1 MTLLFCN
8 LFIWSSFLSHV
19 YFYLHSQNVT
29 CVHWM
34 CLAIRS
40 RLSWKS
46 VICVRTS
53 HSPPL
58 TDEYLPAFYQQR
70 TVTRT
75 AVDAVQLGSQISGLG
90 GLHCSELCTYSSD
103 NCGGLRSVGA
113 RLTGLCGSQ
122 SEAGWVYKKP
132 VPSVISENGLSRQ
145 SN

>member
-1 MTLLFCN
+1 MFT
-8 LFIWSSFLSHV
+8 FIS
-19 YFYLHSQNVT
+19 HSQNVT
-29 CVHWM
+29 FVCIGCAWPSDLVS
-34 CLAIRS
+34 LEKV
-40 RLSWKS
+40 LF
-46 VICVRTS
+46 VYVRVTPPPPR
-53 HSPPL
+53 PPL

-75 AVDAVQLGSQISGLG
+75 TVDAVQLGSQISGLG

-122 SEAGWVYKKP
+122 SEAGQVYKKP
-132 VPSVISENGLSRQ
+132 VASVISENGLSRQ

>member
-1 MTLLFCN
+1 MFTFISTLKMLLLCASDVPGHP
-8 LFIWSSFLSHV
+8 ISSLLKKC
-19 YFYLHSQNVT
+19 YLCTYES
-29 CVHWM
+29 
-34 CLAIRS
+34 LPPP
-40 RLSWKS
+40 
-46 VICVRTS
+46 
-53 HSPPL
+53 PPL

-75 AVDAVQLGSQISGLG
+75 TVDAVQLGSQISGLG

-122 SEAGWVYKKP
+122 SEAGRVYKKP
-132 VPSVISENGLSRQ
+132 VASVISENGLSRQ